1 MAGFHSFLWL
11 SNTPLYLYVCVCV
24 CMYIKTSQVAQMV
37 RICLQSRRPRFD
49 PWVRQ
54 IPWRRKWQPIPVT
67 LPGELHGQRN
77 QVGYSLWDLKETPLN
92 DTTFTF
98 INVCVC
104 VCIYMYTTFSLSI
117 HLSEDIEVV
126 SMYWLLWV
134 IMQWTWKADISL
146 KYWFHFLWISI
157 QQWDCWNIWSF
168 YF

>member
-1 MAGFHSFLWL
+1 MFSGAGVGVASPRAHPQQAPGWGFHTCPQKQGLGSSLCLCLHTLSSF
-11 SNTPLYLYVCVCV
+11 SSGSAGKEPVCQC
-24 CMYIKTSQVAQMV
+24 
-37 RICLQSRRPRFD
+37 RRLRRRGLD

-104 VCIYMYTTFSLSI
+104 IYICTP
-117 HLSEDIEVV
+117 
-126 SMYWLLWV
+126 
-134 IMQWTWKADISL
+134 
-146 KYWFHFLWISI
+146 HFLYPFICQRTLRLFRCI
-157 QQWDCWNIWSF
+157 GYCE
-168 YF
+168 